1 MKAEKPFTAIGVRS
15 YRARDQRLEIVE
27 PGGLRLIVYA
37 LPSNRKS
44 WAYRYKK
51 PGVRD
56 SAKIIF
62 GSPET
67 MSLAQARVALANA
80 KLELSRGIDPAAA
93 KRQAKVEAEIADI
106 TTLRSIAES
115 HLRYEEGKPIGKR
128 LRTIDQRRAVFE
140 RAIYSVLGAR
150 PISEIKRGEII
161 KLLDE
166 VEAERGG
173 RAADEVLSVLRIVFD
188 WHAVRDEDFRS
199 PIVKGMARTTAKERI
214 RTRVLDDGELRAV
227 WLASEGE
234 GVFGALV
241 KFLLLTATRRNEAAH
256 MRWSEVKN
264 GVWTIPAE
272 RFKSEREHV
281 IPLSKA
287 AIELLEKQPRIMGCD
302 FVFTNDGQ
310 RAIAGFSRYKAK
322 LDKASG
328 VTGWR
333 IHDTRR
339 VARSL
344 LSRAGI
350 ANDIAEMCL
359 GHTLGGLRATYDQH
373 RYEAEKR
380 HAFESL
386 AQQIERIVYPPEGN
400 VVQLRG

>member
-188 WHAVRDEDFRS
+188 WHAVRNEDFRS